1 MKRKSISPW
10 VPLIVAFTF
19 VAGVGAGI
27 YMNRSTGRSAG
38 EQKFGLVM
46 DMIEHDYVDAVDM
59 DSLVEKVLPSLLSNL
74 DPHSVYIPAE
84 SLKAVNE
91 DLDGSFSGVG
101 ISFTIQNDTVTVIE
115 VISGGPAEMV
125 GVMPGDR
132 IVSIDGEP
140 FTGPSVTNET
150 VMTTLK
156 GEKGS
161 KVNLGIRRNSS
172 KKDLSYVVT
181 RGDIPVTSIDAAYML
196 DDSVGYI
203 KVNKFGRTTFNEFYQ
218 SMMQL
223 SRDGAT
229 GYIVDLRGN
238 GGGFMEMAV
247 LMANEFLPRGA
258 TIVYTRGRDG
268 RNDQYTVA
276 DGTGSFQDADLT
288 VLIDEF
294 SASASEIFAGAM
306 QDNDRGVIIGRRSFG
321 KGLVQTQTMLPDSSA
336 IRLTISRYYTPSG
349 RCIQK
354 DYSDVTRYNNDIL
367 ERYDH
372 GEAFSA
378 DSIKFDE
385 SLMYH
390 TVGGRTVYG
399 GGGIMP
405 DIFVPNDTAGV
416 TSYFL
421 KVRNAGLFQK
431 WAFNYADAHR
441 VELAE
446 CDDIGQLLDKLPG
459 DYAMLDSFTGFAAR
473 NGIPRQ
479 WYYINQSR
487 DLIVST
493 LKSLIARD
501 ALGIPGY
508 YMIINSDDST
518 VRRAHETLLD
528 GCSLL
533 DTPDNNRNS

>member
-1 MKRKSISPW
+1 MMKKDIRPW
-10 VPLIVAFTF
+10 VPVIVALTF
-19 VAGVGAGI
+19 VAGIASGL
-27 YMNRSTGRSAG
+27 YMNHSKGRPEG
-38 EQKFGLVM
+38 ERKLELIM
-46 DMIEHDYVDAVDM
+46 DMVRADYVDEVDL
-59 DSLVEKVLPSLLSNL
+59 DSIIEKTIPSLLSNL
-74 DPHSVYIPAE
+74 DPHSVYIPAA

-115 VISGGPAEMV
+115 VISGGPSEKV

-132 IVSIDGEP
+132 IITIDDEP
-140 FTGPSVTNET
+140 FTGPKIDNDA
-150 VMTTLK
+150 VMKTLR

-161 KVNLGIRRNSS
+161 AVKLGIKRAGAKNE
-172 KKDLSYVVT
+172 LTYVVT
-181 RGDIPVTSIDAAYML
+181 RGDIPVTSIDAAYIF
-196 DDSVGYI
+196 SEGIGYI
-203 KVNKFGRTTFNEFYQ
+203 KVNKFGRSTYNEFYQ
-218 SMMQL
+218 AMNAL
-223 SRDGAT
+223 ARDGAAD
-229 GYIVDLRGN
+229 YIIDLRGN
-238 GGGFMEMAV
+238 GGGYMEMAI

-268 RNDQYTVA
+268 RNTQYSVA
-276 DGTGSFQDADLT
+276 DGTGSFQYAGVT

-321 KGLVQTQTMLPDSSA
+321 KGLVQNQAMLPDSSA

-354 DYSDVTRYNNDIL
+354 DYSDADKYNNDII

-385 SLMYH
+385 SLVYR
-390 TVGGRTVYG
+390 TLGGRKVYG

-405 DIFVPNDTAGV
+405 DIFVPNDTTGV
-416 TSYFL
+416 TNYFL

-431 WAFNYADAHR
+431 WAFNFSDTHR
-441 VELAE
+441 AELSE
-446 CDDIGQLLDKLPG
+446 CKSIDELLAKLPG
-459 DYAMLDSFTGFAAR
+459 DYVILSDFSNFAAN
-473 NGIPRQ
+473 NGVPRQ
-479 WYYINQSR
+479 WYYINKSR
-487 DLIVST
+487 DIIIYT
-493 LKSLIARD
+493 LKALIARD

-508 YMIINSDDST
+508 YMIINRDDAT
-518 VRRAHETLLD
+518 VVKACETLIGGCKPLD
-528 GCSLL
+528 VETLPAE
-533 DTPDNNRNS
+533 D